1 MTVVKVS
8 SKYQVVIPKDVRERL
23 GIEPGQEV
31 EVFSIAGRVELV
43 PVEPIQDL
51 RGFLGKI
58 PREASSGEGPRRD
71 AAAGSRE
78 AAVSGQGA
86 GRAGAARP
94 GSGEREPDR
103 P

>member
-58 PREASSGEGPRRD
+58 PREASSGEGGR
-71 AAAGSRE
+71 RE
-78 AAVSGQGA
+78 AAAVSREGV
-86 GRAGAARP
+86 ARP
-94 GSGEREPDR
+94 GGDDREVERP
-103 P
+103 